1 MSILLK
7 NQNAIAPLDS
17 FNAAPLSYREKEI
30 LCYLVKG
37 LSHKQIAASCNIT
50 YDTVRFHMKNI
61 YHKLQVSSMT
71 EAVAKA
77 ITQQLV

>member
-1 MSILLK
+1 MSISLK
-7 NQNAIAPLDS
+7 NQNSIVPLEPFTD
-17 FNAAPLSYREKEI
+17 APLSCREKEI
-30 LCYLVKG
+30 LRYLVKG

-77 ITQQLV
+77 ITEHLV